1 MRNLHLNVNK
11 KLKKLFHVIIYLQ
24 IIFIYKL
31 FLLKNISFNFYIIFD
46 KLKFS
51 INNI

>member
-1 MRNLHLNVNK
+1 MKIFFIINK
-11 KLKKLFHVIIYLQ
+11 KLNKKYINKSLQ